1 MELVVGRLPDDQPP
15 SGKST
20 GTRTRPAAFC
30 PFTTDGLK
38 RHFLAAAIAA
48 RSRSRLRL
56 DLSTDTSTTLPLA
69 STSMIR
75 ITVPSMPARTAEGG
89 DRGGFMFFDEINTQD
104 PMFWGGAGGGRR
116 GGRRRGG

>member
-1 MELVVGRLPDDQPP
+1 MELVVGRLPDYQPP
-15 SGKST
+15 SVKST

-56 DLSTDTSTTLPLA
+56 DLSTDPSPTLPLA
-69 STSMIR
+69 STSMNR
-75 ITVPSMPARTAEGG
+75 ITVPSMPARTAAG
-89 DRGGFMFFDEINTQD
+89 RYLGGFIFFDDD
-104 PMFWGGAGGGRR
+104 PTMALVFCGGGR
-116 GGRRRGG
+116 G